1 MPRPVALTEAEIAD
15 AVARIPEWS
24 RDGLVLRRTIETKS
38 FADAISLIV
47 RIGFLAEA
55 SDHHPDID
63 LRWRK
68 VSITLTTHDVGGIS
82 ILDFDLATAIDLA
95 AAGAI

>member
-15 AVARIPEWS
+15 AAARIPEWS

-68 VSITLTTHDVGGIS
+68 VSITLTTHDVGGLS

-95 AAGAI
+95 AVGAI